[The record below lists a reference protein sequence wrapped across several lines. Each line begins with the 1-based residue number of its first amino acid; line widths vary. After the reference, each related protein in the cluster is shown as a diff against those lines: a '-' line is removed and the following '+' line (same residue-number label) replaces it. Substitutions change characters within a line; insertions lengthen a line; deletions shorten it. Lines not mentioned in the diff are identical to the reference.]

1 MNFKEIRSE
10 GVDWI
15 NVTQDRDTW
24 QTVENRVMTLSVPSM
39 WKIFFYYLRNS
50 FSRRTLFCGV
60 SQLVGELIHTY
71 EVRPTHKY

>member
-39 WKIFFYYLRNS
+39 WKIFL
-50 FSRRTLFCGV
+50 
-60 SQLVGELIHTY
+60 LVE
-71 EVRPTHKY
+71 E